1 MQKSKRGLRA
11 SLLMPLTG
19 IYFEHTVPRGLEDF
33 AKHLERKHMTSPT
46 TEIRL
51 QRQRDDFYVYEAW
64 LPTKR
69 KNSPFT
75 IRVSG
80 SLKHIDNSATLVSGR
95 AGSKLWIGY
104 TVDLAILVIISLII
118 ALTDN
123 PFAALFVGFT
133 MFALYLFRWW
143 MISRQYQSQVQEIA
157 QQLQ

>member
-11 SLLMPLTG
+11 SLLTPLTG
-19 IYFEHTVPRGLEDF
+19 VYFEHTVPRGLEDF
-33 AKHLERKHMTSPT
+33 AKRLERKHMTSPT

-51 QRQRDDFYVYEAW
+51 EHQRDDFYTYEAW
-64 LPTKR
+64 LPTKH

-75 IRVSG
+75 IKVSG
-80 SLKHIDNSATLVSGR
+80 SLKYIDSSATLVSGR

-123 PFAALFVGFT
+123 PLAALFVALT

-143 MISRQYQSQVQEIA
+143 MIARQYQQQVQEIA
-157 QQLQ
+157 QYLQ